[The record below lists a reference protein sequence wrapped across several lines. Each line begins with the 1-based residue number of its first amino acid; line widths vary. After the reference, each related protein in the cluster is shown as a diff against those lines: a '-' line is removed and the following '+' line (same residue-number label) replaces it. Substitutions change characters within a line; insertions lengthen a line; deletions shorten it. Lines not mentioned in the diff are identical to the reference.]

1 MVSVSQAPIFRWVV
15 APRPDRSTVVE
26 LAERLHLPDALAALL
41 VQRGQGNADE
51 ARKYLRPAIDDL
63 SDPCALAGMGA
74 AVDSIASAVRAGG
87 TIMVHGDYDVDGQC
101 GTAVLTRALRAA
113 GADVVPFVPHR
124 LRDGYD
130 FGPAGLAA
138 ARAAGVSLVVT
149 CDCGI
154 TAVDTV
160 REARAAG
167 IGVVVTDHHLPGDE
181 LPPAI
186 AIVDPQHPDDTS
198 GLTHLCGTGIAFKL
212 VQALVPALGLPANLP
227 YYLLDLV
234 ALATVADVVPLQGEN
249 RILVKHGLRLLADSN
264 WPGVRA
270 LLEAS
275 GLAGKEL
282 RAGHLGFILGP
293 RLNAAGRIGDA
304 ADGLRLLLSDDMD
317 EASALARRLEGLNVE
332 RQALDQR
339 ILDEAL
345 GQVELADLERD
356 SGFVL
361 AGDGWHPGVVGIV
374 ASRVVERYGR
384 PAFLIAFDGDIGKGS
399 GRSISR
405 FDLHSALLACGDLL
419 ERYGGHQMA
428 AGLTIRRENLDAFR
442 ERFGGIAR
450 DSLAPEDLGPEQ
462 RVDLE
467 LGLHEVTYELER
479 LCRYLEPC
487 GTGNASPVFGVRG
500 VRFAGRARVG
510 QGHLKGTLDDGRYRL
525 PVIGFQW
532 ADRVPWL
539 NDGPVDAAFRLEVNE
554 WNGQI
559 SLQARLCALGPHG
572 AVA

>member
-1 MVSVSQAPIFRWVV
+1 MVNVSQAPIFRWVV
-15 APRPDRSTVVE
+15 APRPEPTAVTE
-26 LAERLHLPDALAALL
+26 LAERLHLPPALAALL
-41 VQRGQGNADE
+41 LQRGHANPDD
-51 ARKYLRPAIDDL
+51 ARKYLRPAIGDL
-63 SDPCALAGMGA
+63 SDPYQLAGMA
-74 AVDSIASAVRAGG
+74 EAVDAIASAVRAGG

-101 GTAVLTRALRAA
+101 ATAVLTRVLRAA
-113 GADVVPFVPHR
+113 GGAVVPFVPHR

-138 ARAAGVSLVVT
+138 ASSAAASLVVT

-160 REARAAG
+160 RDARAAG
-167 IGVVVTDHHLPGDE
+167 IGVVITDHHLPGDE

-186 AIVDPQHPDDTS
+186 AIVDPQRTDDTS
-198 GLTHLCGTGIAFKL
+198 GMGHLCGTGIAFKL
-212 VQALVPALGLPANLP
+212 VQALVPALGLPINLP
-227 YYLLDLV
+227 YYLLDMV

-249 RILVKHGLRLLADSN
+249 RIMVKHGLRLLAESN

-270 LLEAS
+270 LVEAC
-275 GLAGKEL
+275 GLGGKEL

-304 ADGLRLLLSDDMD
+304 ADGLRLLLSDDMS
-317 EASALARRLEGLNVE
+317 EACALARQLDGMNVE

-345 GQVELADLERD
+345 EQVEQTANLDRD
-356 SGFVL
+356 ASFVL
-361 AGDGWHPGVVGIV
+361 SGEGWHPGVVGIV

-384 PAFLIAFDGDIGKGS
+384 PTFLIAFDGDIGKGS

-428 AGLTIRRENLDAFR
+428 AGLTIRRGQLDAFR
-442 ERFGGIAR
+442 ERFAGIAR
-450 DSLAPEDLGPEQ
+450 DLLAPEDLGPEQ

-467 LGLHEVTYELER
+467 IGLHEVTYDLER

-487 GTGNASPVFGVRG
+487 GTGNASPVFGVRQ
-500 VRFAGRARVG
+500 VRLAGRARVG

-525 PVIGFQW
+525 PAIGFQW

-539 NDGPVDAAFRLEVNE
+539 SDDPVDAAFRLEVNE
-554 WNGQI
+554 WNGLM
-559 SLQARLCALGPHG
+559 SLQARICALGP
-572 AVA
+572 AAR